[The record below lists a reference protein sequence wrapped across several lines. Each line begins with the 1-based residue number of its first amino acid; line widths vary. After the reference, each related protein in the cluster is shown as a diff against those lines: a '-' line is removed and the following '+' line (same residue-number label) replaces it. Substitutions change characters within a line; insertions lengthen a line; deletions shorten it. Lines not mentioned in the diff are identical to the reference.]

1 MVVVVMAVPAAMA
14 EGATA
19 VTEEL
24 MEEVVSAARMRAG
37 RRARGDAALLSR
49 RSHARGDASLLSR
62 RRSHAFIQVL
72 SPQSAPYR
80 ALVAGTKLTP

>member
-1 MVVVVMAVPAAMA
+1 MVVVVMAVQAAMA

-49 RSHARGDASLLSR
+49 RSHARGDASCR
-62 RRSHAFIQVL
+62 VARMHYEVL
-72 SPQSAPYR
+72 SPQR
-80 ALVAGTKLTP
+80 AVPGTNSLVTQ

>member
-1 MVVVVMAVPAAMA
+1 MVVVVVMAVPAAMA

-37 RRARGDAALLSR
+37 RRARGDAALSR

-62 RRSHAFIQVL
+62 RRSHAFIQV
-72 SPQSAPYR
+72 
-80 ALVAGTKLTP
+80 